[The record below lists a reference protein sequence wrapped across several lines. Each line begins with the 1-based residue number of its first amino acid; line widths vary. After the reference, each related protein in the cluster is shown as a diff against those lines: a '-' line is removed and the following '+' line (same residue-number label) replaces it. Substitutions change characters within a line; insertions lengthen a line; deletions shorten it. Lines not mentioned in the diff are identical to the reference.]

1 MNPWTDE
8 DIGTIERGLRDGL
21 SASQIAAQL
30 GRTRNSVIGKCAR
43 IGLRLNGG
51 NPKSSAKAARRADA
65 WTDETW
71 RRFSELWN
79 AGRTSADIGKAFGIS
94 ASRVKQRAAE
104 RRDLCPARSP
114 AWSARKA
121 ARFRTA
127 AGRYASRHGIGLR
140 DNARREAESYDA
152 DALNV
157 TMMDLRSGMCRWP
170 VNSPER
176 GGEFLFCG
184 HEVASGESYC
194 QHHHLRGTVPTR
206 RARA

>member
-104 RRDLCPARSP
+104 RRDLCPAR
-114 AWSARKA
+114 ANGWNTRKA
-121 ARFRTA
+121 AQFRRA
-127 AGRYASRHGIGLR
+127 AGRYASRHETEMR
-140 DNARREAESYDA
+140 EKARCDAEAYDA
-152 DALNV
+152 TALNI
-157 TMMDLRSGMCRWP
+157 TMMEIRSGQCRWP
-170 VNSPER
+170 VNAPER

-184 HEVASGESYC
+184 HEVADGKSYC
-194 QHHHLRGTVPTR
+194 QHHHLRGTVSTGR
-206 RARA
+206 VRA